1 MTARQHL
8 SVLLIAACLGSP
20 ALLPTVRAVDY
31 ETEVLAVF
39 KAKCYKCHGNG
50 KAKAGVA
57 LDPDRVAR
65 EVGDVIVAGD
75 AEKSDL
81 FVSVTTD
88 EKDDLMPPPGK
99 GERLTENEIKALR
112 EWIDAGAVVPG
123 HDAPTTAEEG
133 DDDSPF
139 ASRPEPIQGDWT
151 NKAGKSISAT
161 LLRVEG
167 DSAVLEMTGGKLY
180 NYPIADLSEESQA
193 VVRDFASKSAS
204 Q

>member
-1 MTARQHL
+1 MNAIPNLPTA
-8 SVLLIAACLGSP
+8 LIAGFLAILVFPGFSP
-20 ALLPTVRAVDY
+20 AVDY

-39 KAKCYKCHGNG
+39 KAKCYKCHGDG

-81 FVSVTTD
+81 FISVTTED
-88 EKDDLMPPPGK
+88 KDDLMPPPGK
-99 GERLTENEIKALR
+99 GSPLTANEIKALR

-123 HDAPTTAEEG
+123 HDAPATAEETES
-133 DDDSPF
+133 DSLF
-139 ASRPEPIQGDWT
+139 ANRPEPIKGEWT

-167 DSAVLEMTGGKLY
+167 DKAVLEMTGGKLY
-180 NYPIADLSEESQA
+180 NYPIADLSDESQA
-193 VVRDFASKSAS
+193 IVRDFASKSNE
-204 Q
+204 

>member
-1 MTARQHL
+1 MKAH
-8 SVLLIAACLGSP
+8 SCLP
-20 ALLPTVRAVDY
+20 ALLLFASFTVPNLLPSAHAVDY

-39 KAKCYKCHGNG
+39 KAKCYKCHGDG

-57 LDPDRVAR
+57 LDPDRVAK

-81 FVSVTTD
+81 FVAVTTD

-99 GERLTENEIKALR
+99 GEPLTANEIKALR

-123 HDAPTTAEEG
+123 HDAPVAE
-133 DDDSPF
+133 DDAKDDSLF
-139 ASRPEPIQGDWT
+139 ASRPEPIKGEWT

-167 DSAVLEMTGGKLY
+167 DKAVLEMPGGKLY

-193 VVRDFASKSAS
+193 IVRDFAAKSAE
-204 Q
+204 